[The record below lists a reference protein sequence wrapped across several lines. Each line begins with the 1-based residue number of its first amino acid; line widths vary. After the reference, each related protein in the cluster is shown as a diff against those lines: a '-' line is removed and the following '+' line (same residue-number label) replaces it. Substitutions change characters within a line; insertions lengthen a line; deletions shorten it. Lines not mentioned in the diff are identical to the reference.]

1 MTETEEIARVTVSL
15 SEGLL
20 HELDKRFVDQGYASR
35 SELVRDMI
43 REKLV
48 EEQWADG
55 NGEVVGVLTISYDH
69 HQRGLTEKI
78 TDTQHNTYINILC
91 TTHVHLDHH
100 HCLETIIVRGK
111 PNEIEQLATKI
122 GGMRGVRFSKLTRAS
137 MLEL

>member
-1 MTETEEIARVTVSL
+1 MPENNELARVTVSL
-15 SEGLL
+15 PEGLL
-20 HELDKRFVDQGYASR
+20 HELDKRFIDQGYASR

-48 EEQWADG
+48 EERWADEQE
-55 NGEVVGVLTISYDH
+55 EVFGVLTISYDH

-78 TDTQHNTYINILC
+78 NHIQHHSYINVLC

-111 PNEIEQLATKI
+111 PNEIEQLVTKI

-137 MLEL
+137 